1 MNMQH
6 PVRSEGDAWAALGH
20 DLDALREEVLSKV
33 GEEDA
38 RHIRRV
44 VKLARAHALA
54 GRSLLH
60 LGVGPLSFA
69 GGVYALS
76 IAKILENMEIGH
88 NVLHAQYDFM
98 GDAELSSERY
108 EWDNVCEAGD
118 WKHSHNFEHH
128 TFTNVLGKD
137 RDLGYGLL
145 RISGDTAWTP
155 GDLANPLKAAL
166 LALLFEWGV
175 GAHDLR
181 VEEVRSGAMSLGELR
196 ERARPF
202 LAKVRRQVL
211 KDYVL
216 FPLLAGPNAPRVL
229 LGNAAANGARNVF
242 SFAIIFCGH
251 FTEDVHFF
259 DEDVLEGESR
269 GHFYRRQILGSSNFE
284 GSRVLHLLSGHLSH
298 QIEHHLF
305 PDLPSYRYPE
315 LAPRVR
321 AICERHGLPYNTG
334 SFRRQ
339 IGTVAKR
346 IVRYALP

>member
-1 MNMQH
+1 MNVQH
-6 PVRSEGDAWAALGH
+6 HPSSTEAWAELGR
-20 DLDALREEVLSKV
+20 DLDALREEILEKV
-33 GEEDA
+33 GEADA

-44 VKLARAHALA
+44 VKLARAHALT
-54 GRSLLH
+54 GRALLH
-60 LGVGPLSFA
+60 FGVGPLSFA

-98 GDAELSSERY
+98 GDPELSSQSY
-108 EWDNVCEAGD
+108 EWDNVCDAGD

-145 RISGDTAWTP
+145 RVSGDTEWKP
-155 GDLANPLKAAL
+155 DDLANPVKALL

-181 VEEVRSGAMSLGELR
+181 VEEVRSGEMSLAELR

-202 LAKVRRQVL
+202 LAKVRRQFL
-211 KDYVL
+211 KDYVF
-216 FPLLAGPNAPRVL
+216 FPLIAGPNAPRVF
-229 LGNAAANGARNVF
+229 LGNAAANAARNVF
-242 SFAIIFCGH
+242 AFSIIFCGH
-251 FTEDVHFF
+251 FTDGIEIF
-259 DEDVLEGESR
+259 DERVLEGESR

-284 GSRVLHLLSGHLSH
+284 GSRWLHLLSGHLSH

-315 LAPRVR
+315 LAVRVR
-321 AICERHGLPYNTG
+321 EICEKHGVPYNTG
-334 SFRRQ
+334 SFTKQ

-346 IVRYALP
+346 ILRYALP